1 MKKIL
6 IIDDSALMRR
16 VMSDIINTDSEMCVT
31 DTAENG
37 VDAVALLKQGKEYQ
51 LILLDI
57 NMPRMDGLGFLK
69 YLNDNEIHIPVL
81 VVSSIA
87 SKSTEETIRALELG
101 AYDFVKKPSRRMGKE
116 DDFPKRLLTKAK
128 CAFAIQSLKHV
139 ERQEAEKVIPNSMS
153 VKKKA
158 EKKVI
163 PDSMSVKKKAE
174 KKVIPDSTPVE
185 KKAEQGKT
193 KRTQACEFAVIV
205 SSTGGPKAL
214 QSVVP
219 KLPKTFPCPLV
230 IVQHMPTGFTASLV
244 KRLDEMSACKV
255 LETEDGMEAEAGK
268 VYVAKGGYQL
278 RMEKDSRGKMV
289 FSVKK
294 EPVRNGL
301 RPCAD
306 VFLESLVET
315 PYQNILC
322 TVLTGMGNDA
332 THGLEQ
338 LKEKKELYAI
348 GQSERTCVVYGMPFA
363 IEKAGLSDE
372 ILDLEQIA
380 DAMFR
385 RMK

>member
-16 VMSDIINTDSEMCVT
+16 AMSDIINTDSEMCVT

-37 VDAVALLKQGKEYQ
+37 VAAAELLKQGKEYE

-57 NMPRMDGLGFLK
+57 NMPRMDGLSFLK
-69 YLNDNEIHIPVL
+69 YLNEKEIHIPVL
-81 VVSSIA
+81 VVSSLA
-87 SKSTEETIRALELG
+87 SKSTEETIQALELG
-101 AYDFVKKPSRRMGKE
+101 AYDFAKKPSRTLGNE
-116 DDFPKRLLTKAK
+116 EDFPKQLLAKAK
-128 CAFAIQSLKHV
+128 CAFTIQ
-139 ERQEAEKVIPNSMS
+139 QAEP
-153 VKKKA
+153 VKKK
-158 EKKVI
+158 EKKQVA
-163 PDSMSVKKKAE
+163 DSRPVKNQT
-174 KKVIPDSTPVE
+174 DG
-185 KKAEQGKT
+185 GKT
-193 KRTQACEFAVIV
+193 TKRVQTCEFAVIA

-214 QSVVP
+214 KSVVP
-219 KLPKTFPCPLV
+219 KLPKTFSCPLV
-230 IVQHMPTGFTASLV
+230 IVQHMPTGFTASLA

-278 RMEKDSRGKMV
+278 RMEKDNRGKMV

-306 VFLESLVET
+306 VFLESLLDA
-315 PYQNILC
+315 PYQRILC

-338 LKEKKELYAI
+338 LKEKKEIYVI

-363 IEKAGLSDE
+363 LEKAGLSDE

-380 DAMFR
+380 DVMFK
-385 RMK
+385 RMR

>member
-37 VDAVALLKQGKEYQ
+37 VAAVALLKQGKEYE

-69 YLNDNEIHIPVL
+69 YLNENKIHIPVL

-101 AYDFVKKPSRRMGKE
+101 AYDFVKKPSRSMGNE
-116 DDFPKRLLTKAK
+116 EDFPKRLLTKAK
-128 CAFAIQSLKHV
+128 CAFTIQPPKRV
-139 ERQEAEKVIPNSMS
+139 ERQEPKKR
-153 VKKKA
+153 VKT
-158 EKKVI
+158 
-163 PDSMSVKKKAE
+163 SR
-174 KKVIPDSTPVE
+174 PVE
-185 KKAEQGKT
+185 KQAEPVKENPV
-193 KRTQACEFAVIV
+193 QACEFAVIA

-214 QSVVP
+214 QSVIP
-219 KLPKTFPCPLV
+219 KLPKTFSCPLV
-230 IVQHMPTGFTASLV
+230 IVQHMPTGFTASLA

-255 LETEDGMEAEAGK
+255 LEAEDGMEAEAGK

-278 RMEKDSRGKMV
+278 RVEKDTRGKMF

-294 EPVRNGL
+294 EPIRNGL

-306 VFLESLVET
+306 VFLESLLDA
-315 PYQNILC
+315 PYRHILC

-380 DAMFR
+380 DAMFK

>member
-37 VDAVALLKQGKEYQ
+37 VVAAELLKQGKEYE

-69 YLNDNEIHIPVL
+69 YLNENEIHIPVL
-81 VVSSIA
+81 VVSSLA
-87 SKSTEETIRALELG
+87 SKSAEETIQALELG
-101 AYDFVKKPSRRMGKE
+101 AYDFVKKPSRTLGKE
-116 DDFPKRLLTKAK
+116 EDFPKQLLAKAK
-128 CAFAIQSLKHV
+128 CAFTIQQAK
-139 ERQEAEKVIPNSMS
+139 P
-153 VKKKA
+153 VKKK
-158 EKKVI
+158 EKKQVA
-163 PDSMSVKKKAE
+163 DSRPVKNQT
-174 KKVIPDSTPVE
+174 DG
-185 KKAEQGKT
+185 GKT
-193 KRTQACEFAVIV
+193 TKRVQTCEFAVIA
-205 SSTGGPKAL
+205 SSTG
-214 QSVVP
+214 VP
-219 KLPKTFPCPLV
+219 KLPKTFSCPMV
-230 IVQHMPTGFTASLV
+230 IVQHMPTGFTASLA

-255 LETEDGMEAEAGK
+255 LEAEDGMEAEAGK

-278 RMEKDSRGKMV
+278 RMEKDNRGKMV

-306 VFLESLVET
+306 VFLESLLDA
-315 PYQNILC
+315 PYQRILC

-338 LKEKKELYAI
+338 LKEKKEIYVI

-363 IEKAGLSDE
+363 LEKAGLSDE

-380 DAMFR
+380 DVMFK
-385 RMK
+385 RMR

>member
-37 VDAVALLKQGKEYQ
+37 VAAVALLKQGKEYQ

-101 AYDFVKKPSRRMGKE
+101 AYDFVKKPSRSMGKE
-116 DDFPKRLLTKAK
+116 EDFPKRLLAKAK
-128 CAFAIQSLKHV
+128 CAFAIQMQKPKHV
-139 ERQEAEKVIPNSMS
+139 ERQEAEKATPDSMP

-163 PDSMSVKKKAE
+163 PDSA
-174 KKVIPDSTPVE
+174 PVE

-193 KRTQACEFAVIV
+193 KRTQAREYAVIA

-230 IVQHMPTGFTASLV
+230 IVQHMPTGFTASLA

-255 LETEDGMEAEAGK
+255 LEAEDGMEAEAGK

>member
-37 VDAVALLKQGKEYQ
+37 VAAVALLKQGKEYE

-57 NMPRMDGLGFLK
+57 NMPRMNGLGFLK
-69 YLNDNEIHIPVL
+69 YLNENEIHIPVL

-87 SKSTEETIRALELG
+87 SKSTDETIRALELG
-101 AYDFVKKPSRRMGKE
+101 AYDFVKKPSRSMGNEK
-116 DDFPKRLLTKAK
+116 DFPKILLTKAK
-128 CAFAIQSLKHV
+128 YAFTIQPPKCV
-139 ERQEAEKVIPNSMS
+139 ERQKPKKR
-153 VKKKA
+153 VKT
-158 EKKVI
+158 
-163 PDSMSVKKKAE
+163 SR
-174 KKVIPDSTPVE
+174 TVE
-185 KKAEQGKT
+185 KPAEPAKE
-193 KRTQACEFAVIV
+193 KPVQACEFAVIA

-230 IVQHMPTGFTASLV
+230 IVQHMPTGFTASLA

-255 LETEDGMEAEAGK
+255 LEAEDGMEAEAGK

-278 RMEKDSRGKMV
+278 RVEKDTRGKMV

-294 EPVRNGL
+294 EPIRNGL

-306 VFLESLVET
+306 VFLESLLDT
-315 PYQNILC
+315 PYQRILC

-380 DAMFR
+380 DAMFK

>member
-37 VDAVALLKQGKEYQ
+37 VAAAALLKQGKEYQ

-101 AYDFVKKPSRRMGKE
+101 AYDFVKKPSRSMGKE

-128 CAFAIQSLKHV
+128 CAFAIQPLKHV
-139 ERQEAEKVIPNSMS
+139 ERQEAEKAIPNSMP

-163 PDSMSVKKKAE
+163 PDSV
-174 KKVIPDSTPVE
+174 PVE

-193 KRTQACEFAVIV
+193 KRTQACEFAVIA

-230 IVQHMPTGFTASLV
+230 IVQHMPTGFTASLA

-255 LETEDGMEAEAGK
+255 LEAEDGMEAEAGK

>member
-37 VDAVALLKQGKEYQ
+37 VAATELLKQGKEYE

-69 YLNDNEIHIPVL
+69 YLNEKEIHIPVL

-87 SKSTEETIRALELG
+87 SKSTEETIRALEMG
-101 AYDFVKKPSRRMGKE
+101 AYDFVKKPSRSIGRE
-116 DDFPKRLLTKAK
+116 EDFPKQLLAKAK
-128 CAFAIQSLKHV
+128 CAFTIHPSKYV
-139 ERQEAEKVIPNSMS
+139 ERQETQKQVKTNSRP
-153 VKKKA
+153 VKKRMESAKK
-158 EKKVI
+158 KKV
-163 PDSMSVKKKAE
+163 
-174 KKVIPDSTPVE
+174 
-185 KKAEQGKT
+185 
-193 KRTQACEFAVIV
+193 QACEFAVIA

-214 QSVVP
+214 QSVIP
-219 KLPKTFPCPLV
+219 KLPKTFSCPMV
-230 IVQHMPTGFTASLV
+230 VVQHMPTGFTASLA

-255 LETEDGMEAEAGK
+255 LEAEDGMEPEAGK

-278 RMEKDSRGKMV
+278 RVEKGTGGKMV

-294 EPVRNGL
+294 EPIRNGL

-306 VFLESLVET
+306 VFLESLLDAS
-315 PYQNILC
+315 YQHILC

-338 LKEKKELYAI
+338 LKEKKEIYAI
-348 GQSERTCVVYGMPFA
+348 GQSERTCVVYGMPFSL
-363 IEKAGLSDE
+363 EKAGLSDE

-380 DAMFR
+380 DAMFKR
-385 RMK
+385 IQ

>member
-37 VDAVALLKQGKEYQ
+37 VAATALLKQGKEYE

-57 NMPRMDGLGFLK
+57 NMPRMDGLGFLR
-69 YLNDNEIHIPVL
+69 YLNENEIHVPVL

-87 SKSTEETIRALELG
+87 SKSTEETIQALELG
-101 AYDFVKKPSRRMGKE
+101 AYDFVKKPSRSMGKE
-116 DDFPKRLLTKAK
+116 EDFPKRLLAKAK
-128 CAFAIQSLKHV
+128 CAFTIQTAKRR
-139 ERQEAEKVIPNSMS
+139 ERQEETPQISGNRIM
-153 VKKKA
+153 KKKSETA
-158 EKKVI
+158 N
-163 PDSMSVKKKAE
+163 A
-174 KKVIPDSTPVE
+174 
-185 KKAEQGKT
+185 
-193 KRTQACEFAVIV
+193 KRMQTCDFAVIA

-214 QSVVP
+214 QTVVS
-219 KLPKTFPCPLV
+219 KLPKTFSCPLV
-230 IVQHMPTGFTASLV
+230 IVQHMPMGFTASLA
-244 KRLDEMSACKV
+244 KRLDEMSSCNVMEA
-255 LETEDGMEAEAGK
+255 EDGMEVEAGK

-278 RMEKDSRGKMV
+278 RVEKDSMGRMI

-294 EPVRNGL
+294 EAVRNGL

-306 VFLESLVET
+306 VFLESLMEL
-315 PYQNILC
+315 PYQRILC

-338 LKEKKELYAI
+338 LKEKKEIYAI

-380 DAMFR
+380 DAMFKK
-385 RMK
+385 MK